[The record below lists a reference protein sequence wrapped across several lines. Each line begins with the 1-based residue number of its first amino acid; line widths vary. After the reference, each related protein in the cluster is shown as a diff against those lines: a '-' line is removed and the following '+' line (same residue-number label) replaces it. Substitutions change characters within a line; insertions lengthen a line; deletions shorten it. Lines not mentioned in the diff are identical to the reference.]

1 MEAQQEQVAHLE
13 AELGQARQRLDA
25 LAEENAAL
33 ELRVQ
38 ELQRERE
45 QQREECDRMRAV
57 LEELRALEES
67 EP

>member
-1 MEAQQEQVAHLE
+1 MQAQQERVASLE
-13 AELGQARQRLDA
+13 AELGEVRQRLDG

-38 ELQRERE
+38 ELKRERE
-45 QQREECDRMRAV
+45 RQREECDKLRSV